1 MAFLTGEYSVTLD
14 EKGRICLPASF
25 RKEMNEPILHL
36 TKGEDNCLWLFAPAK
51 WEELVSS
58 AIRDNTDLFSKK
70 DRRLIRQFIGPSQE
84 VEVDKAG
91 RIPVAFKLREY
102 AGLSKECVVLGQI
115 DYIEIW
121 DEGRYSKYLDDSIDD
136 LDTASEELSGR
147 IKRKR
152 GIN

>member
-14 EKGRICLPASF
+14 EKGRICLPASL

-36 TKGEDNCLWLFAPAK
+36 TKGEDNCLWLFTPPK

-58 AIRDNTDLFSKK
+58 KIKEYTDLFSRK
-70 DRRLIRQFIGPSQE
+70 DRRLMRQFIGPTHE

-91 RIPVAFKLREY
+91 RIPITFKLREY
-102 AGLSKECVVLGQI
+102 AGLSKDCVVLGQI

-121 DEGRYSKYLDDSIDD
+121 DEGRYNKYLEEGGDD
-136 LDTASEELSGR
+136 LDSASEELSGR

-152 GIN
+152 GID

>member
-14 EKGRICLPASF
+14 EKGRICLPATL
-25 RKEMNEPILHL
+25 RKEMNEPVLRL
-36 TKGEDNCLWLFAPAK
+36 TKGEDDCLWLFTPAK

-58 AIRDNTDLFSKK
+58 AIKENTDLFSKK

-91 RIPVAFKLREY
+91 RIPITIKLREF

-121 DEGRYSKYLDDSIDD
+121 DEERYSRYLENGGDD

-152 GIN
+152 GID

>member
-14 EKGRICLPASF
+14 EKGRICLPASL
-25 RKEMNEPILHL
+25 RKEMNEPILQL
-36 TKGEDNCLWLFAPAK
+36 TKGEDDCLWLFTPAK

-58 AIRDNTDLFSKK
+58 KIKEYTDLFSRK
-70 DRRLIRQFIGPSQE
+70 DRRLMRQFIGPSQE

-91 RIPVAFKLREY
+91 RIPIAVKLREF
-102 AGLSKECVVLGQI
+102 AGLSKECVVLGQL

-121 DEGRYSKYLDDSIDD
+121 DEGRYSKYLEDGGDD
-136 LDTASEELSGR
+136 LNTASEELSGR

-152 GIN
+152 GID

>member
-1 MAFLTGEYSVTLD
+1 MGFLTGEYSVTLD
-14 EKGRICLPASF
+14 EKGRICLPASL
-25 RKEMNEPILHL
+25 RKEMNEPTLRL
-36 TKGEDNCLWLFAPAK
+36 TKGEDDCLWLFTPAK
-51 WEELVSS
+51 WEELVSG
-58 AIRDNTDLFSKK
+58 AIKDYTDLFSKK

-91 RIPVAFKLREY
+91 RIPIAVKLREF

-121 DEGRYSKYLDDSIDD
+121 DEERYNKYLNDSADD

-152 GIN
+152 GIE

>member
-14 EKGRICLPASF
+14 EKGRICLPASL
-25 RKEMNEPILHL
+25 RKEMNEPILQL
-36 TKGEDNCLWLFAPAK
+36 TKGEDDCLWLFTPAK

-58 AIRDNTDLFSKK
+58 KIKEYTDLFSRK
-70 DRRLIRQFIGPSQE
+70 DRRLMRQFIGPSQE

-91 RIPVAFKLREY
+91 RIPIAVKLREF
-102 AGLSKECVVLGQI
+102 AGLSKECVVLGQL

-121 DEGRYSKYLDDSIDD
+121 DEARYSKYLEDGGDD
-136 LDTASEELSGR
+136 LNTASEELSGR

-152 GIN
+152 GID

>member
-14 EKGRICLPASF
+14 EKGRICLPASL
-25 RKEMNEPILHL
+25 RKEMNEPILRL
-36 TKGEDNCLWLFAPAK
+36 TKGEDDCLWLFTPAK

-58 AIRDNTDLFSKK
+58 KIKEYTDLFSRN
-70 DRRLIRQFIGPSQE
+70 DRRLMRQFIGPAQE

-91 RIPVAFKLREY
+91 RIPIAVKLREF

-121 DEGRYSKYLDDSIDD
+121 DEGRYSKYLEDGGDD
-136 LDTASEELSGR
+136 LNTASEELSGR

-152 GIN
+152 GID